1 MEDSKLRLREA
12 FIIQYYKIMQQL
24 IVIILHSSVMFA
36 GVFLYHTTVLF
47 YFQLFLRF
55 IVVFMSFHFICNGH
69 LSALCSVA
77 LLCYVRWTSQL
88 FVMALLFFIPHTL
101 FYPRCSLHCF
111 CGLLLCL
118 CLLLS
123 FCTFKSLSAMAI
135 IRPVRWA
142 LYIDVS
148 MLDERYLSC
157 CQAAPS
163 SADVFKVTFGNNA
176 EFVSVG

>member
-1 MEDSKLRLREA
+1 
-12 FIIQYYKIMQQL
+12 MQQL
-24 IVIILHSSVMFA
+24 IVIILHSSVVFA
-36 GVFLYHTTVLF
+36 GAFLYHTTVLF

-69 LSALCSVA
+69 LSALCLVA

-88 FVMALLFFIPHTL
+88 FVIWHFSFSSHT
-101 FYPRCSLHCF
+101 RCSTLAALFLWFIVVSMSAIVFLHVQIIICN
-111 CGLLLCL
+111 GHHRTRA
-118 CLLLS
+118 LS
-123 FCTFKSLSAMAI
+123 I
-135 IRPVRWA
+135 VHR
-142 LYIDVS
+142 VS

-176 EFVSVG
+176 EFVSGGITQLCTVGPAEY